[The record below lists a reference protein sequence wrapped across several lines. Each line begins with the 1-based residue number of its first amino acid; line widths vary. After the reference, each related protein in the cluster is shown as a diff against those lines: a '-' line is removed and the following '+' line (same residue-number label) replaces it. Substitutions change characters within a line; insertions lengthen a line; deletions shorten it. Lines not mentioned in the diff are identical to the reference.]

1 MADFTKLTPAGPSRC
16 TVVGG
21 RRYRSPMHSATFR
34 PSVPVRVMMLTSAYA
49 PLLVLLAVLNSFGLP
64 WLRWVFLSLAV
75 VGIVVTVMFL
85 KVAIPARNATV
96 ERIYTA
102 KPREGEALKFFASY
116 VVPFFVTATAQPA
129 ARWGLLIYLVMISAL
144 YLQGDMYFSNPVLA
158 SLGYRI
164 FELTRE
170 DRGFLLVISRSWH
183 LAPDESVSLVPL
195 GGYIYVQ
202 QNGQRL
208 PPRGTDQHA
217 GTSGAKER
225 ALQPRVFL
233 HPVRHAGDRAAAI
246 LLGGCGAPDLLERL
260 FRLLHPALFCVG
272 EDVLQQRPLLDAADM
287 EPPVV
292 RGLSLGLYACGD
304 AAPRFTSG
312 RLATHFHRRL
322 ALSDQWHQHKE
333 LNQCLLAN

>member
-1 MADFTKLTPAGPSRC
+1 M
-16 TVVGG
+16 
-21 RRYRSPMHSATFR
+21 RSSTFR

-49 PLLVLLAVLNSFGLP
+49 PLLVLLAVLDSFGVQ
-64 WLRWVFLSLAV
+64 WLRWVFLALAL
-75 VGIVVTVMFL
+75 VGIGVTVLFL

-158 SLGYRI
+158 ALGYRI

-202 QNGQRL
+202 QHRQRIPPPTL
-208 PPRGTDQHA
+208 PPT
-217 GTSGAKER
+217 R
-225 ALQPRVFL
+225 AEQP
-233 HPVRHAGDRAAAI
+233 
-246 LLGGCGAPDLLERL
+246 
-260 FRLLHPALFCVG
+260 
-272 EDVLQQRPLLDAADM
+272 
-287 EPPVV
+287 
-292 RGLSLGLYACGD
+292 
-304 AAPRFTSG
+304 
-312 RLATHFHRRL
+312 
-322 ALSDQWHQHKE
+322 
-333 LNQCLLAN
+333 